1 MNNYLSTIKKALPLC
16 LSSIGLLC
24 MGITD
29 TIFSV
34 RVDTNA
40 LTAQSLASFIYLTEF
55 MTLVAFV
62 FPIANLVSMNPKNSS
77 GVLKSGLILVGLLAL
92 LCILINEI
100 FSSYISAYYLPAVSQ
115 DFFVHYFQ
123 KISLVLLTG
132 IIFIYIRM
140 TSTLLNAP
148 ISFFREMTYAF
159 IFNFIIDFIIYKY
172 CVDKIVAIDLI
183 ALSTVFIFLFL
194 ANKINSKLPAQYKV
208 WNYLKH
214 GNMTATLFKQIFS
227 NSASSSLT
235 TLCEFSFFCVMGF
248 FVTRYLYHA
257 AGFYRVVI
265 QIEEILILPIY
276 SILTIISIDIS
287 KAIEHADGFGRVKRN
302 IKLLFI
308 TLLIIS
314 LFLYVLY
321 PFIINLYNIS
331 PDLSPVKIALIVA
344 LFFSESLM
352 LIAITPLKGM
362 SKYNIIFYIV
372 FSINWGTIIPLVYLF
387 SVDSFSGF
395 LSLMILNNILISI
408 GAILTWK
415 LKYYKRTQLLDL
427 SGSLT

>member
-123 KISLVLLTG
+123 KISLGLLTG

-159 IFNFIIDFIIYKY
+159 IFNFIID
-172 CVDKIVAIDLI
+172 
-183 ALSTVFIFLFL
+183 
-194 ANKINSKLPAQYKV
+194 
-208 WNYLKH
+208 
-214 GNMTATLFKQIFS
+214 
-227 NSASSSLT
+227 
-235 TLCEFSFFCVMGF
+235 
-248 FVTRYLYHA
+248 
-257 AGFYRVVI
+257 
-265 QIEEILILPIY
+265 
-276 SILTIISIDIS
+276 
-287 KAIEHADGFGRVKRN
+287 
-302 IKLLFI
+302 
-308 TLLIIS
+308 
-314 LFLYVLY
+314 
-321 PFIINLYNIS
+321 
-331 PDLSPVKIALIVA
+331 
-344 LFFSESLM
+344 
-352 LIAITPLKGM
+352 
-362 SKYNIIFYIV
+362 
-372 FSINWGTIIPLVYLF
+372 
-387 SVDSFSGF
+387 
-395 LSLMILNNILISI
+395 
-408 GAILTWK
+408 
-415 LKYYKRTQLLDL
+415 
-427 SGSLT
+427 